1 MKKAG
6 VVLDDVHRWPNKK
19 KGAWRRGSN
28 ASAISAAAA
37 NKPASNTHQPT
48 PELGENDSSNNT
60 EHERTVSPSPA
71 VSAAIMDEASRSSAG
86 GESDK
91 AELGNE
97 KDSSSPVLSLFNKT
111 PYESFYDLRAMVWL
125 GPIITIL

>member
-6 VVLDDVHRWPNKK
+6 VVLDEVHRYPNKK
-19 KGAWRRGSN
+19 KGVWRRGSN
-28 ASAISAAAA
+28 ASAISGVRAA
-37 NKPASNTHQPT
+37 NNSHQPT

-71 VSAAIMDEASRSSAG
+71 VSAAIIDEAEASRSSAG

-91 AELGNE
+91 VEDKMNTE
-97 KDSSSPVLSLFNKT
+97 SNSPVLSLFSKS
-111 PYESFYDLRAMVWL
+111 PYEGFYDLRAMVR
-125 GPIITIL
+125 